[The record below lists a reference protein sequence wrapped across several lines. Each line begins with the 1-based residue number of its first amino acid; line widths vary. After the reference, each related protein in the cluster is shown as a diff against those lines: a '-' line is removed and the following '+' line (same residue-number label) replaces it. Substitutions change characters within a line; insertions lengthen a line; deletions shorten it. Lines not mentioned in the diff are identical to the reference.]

1 MSKRVAALLLTV
13 ALLFTAALA
22 QEDTMDWTD
31 YEAVLAY
38 VTREVPMELDL
49 GETKFSLEQLRALKE
64 ALPSAAEFTFT
75 MYLCKTWIDSTATVV
90 DLDQGKGHI
99 EGEDLETTGDAH

>member
-31 YEAVLAY
+31 YEAVLA
-38 VTREVPMELDL
+38 
-49 GETKFSLEQLRALKE
+49 
-64 ALPSAAEFTFT
+64 
-75 MYLCKTWIDSTATVV
+75 
-90 DLDQGKGHI
+90 
-99 EGEDLETTGDAH
+99 